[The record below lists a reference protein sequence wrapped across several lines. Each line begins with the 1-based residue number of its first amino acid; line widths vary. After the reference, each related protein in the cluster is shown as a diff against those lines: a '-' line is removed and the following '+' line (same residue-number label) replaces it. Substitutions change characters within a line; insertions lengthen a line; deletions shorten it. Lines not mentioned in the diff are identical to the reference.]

1 MDGVPNGPAPSGK
14 PLRLLQAVPS
24 KVYKRLIV
32 RYPYETDR
40 DYAFFYHEAANRLA
54 STYTGEPIDDTI
66 LMPFLMLY
74 RQAFELKFK
83 NFIRCLA
90 AIRRRHVEPTN
101 SELHPER
108 IDEKLRSNEVGHNL
122 AKLLNELLK
131 HYESLDLPEGFPESV
146 KKLVRMIH
154 DADNRGTSFRYAGQ
168 MPESQ
173 DSADFPDLV
182 EMLDKEF
189 RLLSAVEDWVY
200 EMDSAAPDSEDFY

>member
-1 MDGVPNGPAPSGK
+1 MGGIPNGPAPGGK

-24 KVYKRLIV
+24 KVYNRLIV
-32 RYPYETDR
+32 RHPYKTDG

-66 LMPFLMLY
+66 LIPFLMLY
-74 RQAFELKFK
+74 RQAFELKLK
-83 NFIRCLA
+83 NFIRYLA
-90 AIRRRHVEPTN
+90 GIRLRYDESAN
-101 SELHPER
+101 SELDPKT
-108 IDEKLRSNEVGHNL
+108 IDEKLRKELGHNL

-131 HYESLDLPEGFPESV
+131 HYAFLDLPEGFPESV
-146 KKLVRMIH
+146 KKLVWMMH
-154 DADNRGTSFRYAGQ
+154 DADKHGTAFRYARQ

-189 RLLSAVEDWVY
+189 RLLSAGEDWIDAIY
-200 EMDSAAPDSEDFY
+200 SAAPDPEDFYY